1 MNNIVSL
8 TANELVGKLK
18 SGEISCVEVCKAFIE
33 RVDKFEKEV
42 KAWAYIDKKI
52 FYMDNISHNMEL

>member
-42 KAWAYIDKKI
+42 KGLGLY
-52 FYMDNISHNMEL
+52 